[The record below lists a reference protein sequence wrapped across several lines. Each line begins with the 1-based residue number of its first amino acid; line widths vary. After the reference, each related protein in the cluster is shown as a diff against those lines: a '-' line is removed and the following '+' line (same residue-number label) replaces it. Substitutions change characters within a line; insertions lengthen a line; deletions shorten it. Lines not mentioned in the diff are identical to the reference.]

1 MKSCQD
7 DICFDTLFVEYYLE
21 DVVQML
27 GFVPMSN
34 TRKNKNSKNNVEEED
49 DTIDKEDDVRT

>member
-1 MKSCQD
+1 M
-7 DICFDTLFVEYYLE
+7 
-21 DVVQML
+21 QML